1 MKFSMSICRT
11 NGGKVKC
18 KYSPPMMTILFN
30 FSWGGDNQ
38 DLLFIVRPQSFDLEI
53 WLSYHPPGLSWPSLT
68 LNILMEKSL
77 QYLKEMSDFLKMNQ
91 QESVVNNLKL
101 YFEQS
106 YLQVKLTSA
115 NESKSTNCWL
125 HTWLTM
131 KVFWAVS
138 VTYIYILWLWRC
150 MWAVSVTCSV
160 GKQT

>member
-18 KYSPPMMTILFN
+18 KYSPPVMTILFN

-115 NESKSTNCWL
+115 NKSKSTCQQ
-125 HTWLTM
+125 T
-131 KVFWAVS
+131 VDF
-138 VTYIYILWLWRC
+138 ILDWLWRFSEQWVLPTYLHIVTQKVC
-150 MWAVSVTCSV
+150 VSSEYYLL
-160 GKQT
+160 